1 MTKSVF
7 DDVLKEESQWV
18 TLYKRN
24 AGFIAKLNISSRN
37 KILDKM
43 KIPSSQ
49 TRTTLILERYVAYG
63 QTTKIEIKQCST
75 GLRKKKK

>member
-49 TRTTLILERYVAYG
+49 TRTTLILDRYQPYKK
-63 QTTKIEIKQCST
+63 TRE
-75 GLRKKKK
+75 RKKRIYRN